1 MFCPKC
7 SQEQLSADLRFCS
20 RCGFRL
26 EAVGELL
33 ATDGV
38 PVREPFARL
47 LLRRDTRT
55 GAKLLFMSGL
65 IVPLALLAAAMWDS
79 PFPILAPAVIALLGM
94 VQIGYRLIVESLSDT
109 RALPAKQERAAI
121 TDGATTRLG
130 LTDEPVFSMPTKD
143 LNQKAGVDPPTVTDE
158 TTESLRE
165 P

>member
-7 SQEQLSADLRFCS
+7 SQEQVSADLRFCS

-33 ATDGV
+33 VNNGV
-38 PVREPFARL
+38 SVQEPFARL

-79 PFPILAPAVIALLGM
+79 PFPILAPAVIAILGIA
-94 VQIGYRLIVESLSDT
+94 QIGYRLIVESLSEP
-109 RALPAKQERAAI
+109 RALPEKQEQASI

-130 LTDEPVFSMPTKD
+130 LPDEPVLSMPTKN
-143 LNQKAGVDPPTVTDE
+143 LNQQAGVDAPTVTDE
-158 TTESLRE
+158 TTEQLRE